1 MHPGSPSYGQPPQG
15 GASAPPSYPHHPP
28 PQHPSSPQANAYY
41 PPHQQSQFPPGPYG
55 SYPPPAGGAP
65 VPPGQLQYPT
75 YNNQQGHGASPPNQT
90 QYPGY
95 PPQQPS
101 GYQTSLQQQHPPS
114 PPYVYQQP
122 PSPPQAY
129 QQPPVYQ
136 QQQPPPATLG
146 YSLPPPPPAQAQAQV
161 QGQVPPAPQA
171 VVVPHGL
178 VPNNNLIQNGPIGGY
193 QPLNAGGAIIST
205 VPAPISHESNVLN
218 TTLAGGGGVDPRLT
232 GVAPPSVVEIH
243 FKCVNLKKSDLF
255 SKSDPFL
262 VIYLQESR
270 LQPMQQLQNGWRE
283 IGRTETI
290 KNSQDPIFS
299 KSFQFEYFFEQ
310 VQRLRIEVF
319 DRDSDSEQLKDHDFL
334 GMIEITLGQL
344 MGAKGQSMVL
354 ALLNAF
360 GKKNNI
366 NGEGK
371 CGHIVL
377 SAEEMSSCSQMI
389 GIKFS
394 GNKLDNKNSLF
405 GEKAPSFLGAS
416 DPFLNIYK
424 KSTINHQQN
433 QMDWILVWRSNVQM
447 NTLNPRWK
455 EVILPIQLLCN
466 GDTTRPLKIE
476 CMDWEK
482 NGQHQLIGSIETT
495 VQDLRQG
502 KKTKKKKI

>member
-1 MHPGSPSYGQPPQG
+1 
-15 GASAPPSYPHHPP
+15 
-28 PQHPSSPQANAYY
+28 
-41 PPHQQSQFPPGPYG
+41 
-55 SYPPPAGGAP
+55 
-65 VPPGQLQYPT
+65 
-75 YNNQQGHGASPPNQT
+75 
-90 QYPGY
+90 
-95 PPQQPS
+95 
-101 GYQTSLQQQHPPS
+101 
-114 PPYVYQQP
+114 VYQQP

-502 KKTKKKKI
+502 KTFELIHENNKKKNKKKKNINILVF